1 VAFPHR
7 PGGQPEAVWRAYA
20 IEVQP
25 RGRNADVIHT
35 SEVFFIDPRGC
46 ERYVAAP
53 MADHTSSGT
62 SYLPASQI
70 TAWGRGIA
78 QVAETLTS

>member
-1 VAFPHR
+1 MAFPHR

-53 MADHTSSGT
+53 MADYTAKGKA
-62 SYLPASQI
+62 YLPAGSLA
-70 TAWGRGIA
+70 AWGQGIA
-78 QVAETLTS
+78 EVARVLGH